1 MWVMNET
8 NLTVIGHETKYEI
21 RNTLH
26 LSWVI
31 VIKTGIEDILWRAT
45 EVLAFAGNA
54 REYAHTSIPGH

>member
-21 RNTLH
+21 RIPFV
-26 LSWVI
+26 VI
-31 VIKTGIEDILWRAT
+31 VIRPSIEGKSGLAT

-54 REYAHTSIPGH
+54 REYAHTSISGH